1 MIYEVCVL
9 VLTII
14 ISVIG
19 IHLVIVLH
27 NTKGLLTEL
36 RQAVKSVNK
45 SLPVLL
51 SDVESTVAEV
61 ENLTKTAREC
71 VDVFEGRVLGPMC
84 SIAGFLNAFKVVY
97 KVMQRKSREESK
109 TKTDE
114 TEQDCREPGLREQ
127 NAAEAE
133 KKESA

>member
-1 MIYEVCVL
+1 MIYEVCAL
-9 VLTII
+9 VLTIVL
-14 ISVIG
+14 SVVG

-36 RQAVKSVNK
+36 RQAAKSVNK

-71 VDVFEGRVLGPMC
+71 VDLFAGRVLGPLC
-84 SIAGFLNAFKVVY
+84 SMAGLLNAFKVAY
-97 KVMQRKSREESK
+97 NMMRRKSKKAAE
-109 TKTDE
+109 TDTDE
-114 TEQDCREPGLREQ
+114 QEPDFGESDFREQ
-127 NAAEAE
+127 NTTESE
-133 KKESA
+133 KA